1 MLAWSSHTVNYLFDW
16 LHIGFQLPELSL
28 NLIFSYVFAPF
39 AYFLGLTGND
49 ALVAGKLLGMKVA
62 INELIAFKELVAS
75 NLSPRATA
83 LMTYAL
89 CGFSNFSV
97 IGIQVGGIGALVPE
111 KRRWLTEFGLR
122 ALLGGALANILS
134 AMIIGLLI

>member
-1 MLAWSSHTVNYLFDW
+1 
-16 LHIGFQLPELSL
+16 
-28 NLIFSYVFAPF
+28 
-39 AYFLGLTGND
+39 
-49 ALVAGKLLGMKVA
+49 MKVA